1 MDSEVERKLY
11 AMLITSYCV
20 DSSVPISPACP
31 SPTPAVAHYHGPL
44 IAPVADRSVVFPPLY
59 SRFCA
64 DLRHTDSILQ
74 RSPAGNDTSAGIHTS
89 PLLSDGN

>member
-1 MDSEVERKLY
+1 MEVERKLY

-20 DSSVPISPACP
+20 DSSMTISPACP

-44 IAPVADRSVVFPPLY
+44 IAPVADRTVVFPPLF

-64 DLRHTDSILQ
+64 DLRHTDSLLQ
-74 RSPAGNDTSAGIHTS
+74 GSSTTQHSTTAHSSA
-89 PLLSDGN
+89 LLSDGQ